1 MSDEE
6 VANNQDQEDL
16 VTKPIKRHVAPSR
29 PKKNQDKT
37 YYIGQAELREEIEK
51 YFASGTDATN
61 RTISN
66 NLAQMLIKIAT
77 RFASKPCFYR
87 YTYKQEFID
96 EAIYRMVYLLG
107 NINLNHPRCNPFSY
121 LTSICYSAFASV
133 LKKYARASEQLRTLR
148 NQVYEDFCTTE
159 GITAKKELDD
169 LIYAGDVDQ
178 EVSDVVFDGD
188 PKEKDKTE
196 SEEAFTARF
205 KEEVQKEIEAKN
217 PSKIKRS
224 PFKRNTYH
232 PVFGPYH
239 ERDVSALKKPVR
251 EEMAK
256 AEKFED
262 ADYED
267 KVIDSKLHQAFDE
280 DPEVIK
286 NQEETEKKAKDK
298 AKSKPKKSKKK

>member
-1 MSDEE
+1 MAEE
-6 VANNQDQEDL
+6 VENKEDNL
-16 VTKPIKRHVAPSR
+16 LPKPIKRHVAPSR

-66 NLAQMLIKIAT
+66 NLAQMIIKIAT

-159 GITAKKELDD
+159 GITAKKEIND

-188 PKEKDKTE
+188 PKERDRSE

-205 KEEVQKEIEAKN
+205 RQEVQKEIEAKN
-217 PSKIKRS
+217 PNKVKRS
-224 PFKRNTYH
+224 PFKKNVGYH
-232 PVFGPYH
+232 PVFGQH
-239 ERDVSALKKPVR
+239 REREMNVLKDPVADEAPKTDEDVI
-251 EEMAK
+251 
-256 AEKFED
+256 
-262 ADYED
+262 
-267 KVIDSKLHQAFDE
+267 IDSTLEQAFSE
-280 DPEVIK
+280 DQELIKSEKEV
-286 NQEETEKKAKDK
+286 EKKAK
-298 AKSKPKKSKKK
+298 AKSKTKSKKSKKK